1 VSNEG
6 SGRSANP
13 AVVSPAASAAAR
25 LASAERQPAEESR
38 NWLTAI
44 VDSSDDAIIGNTI
57 DGTIVIWNRGAERL
71 YGYTASEIVGKPIS
85 TLLPPDRLYE
95 FSEIIEKLKRGES
108 LERYESVRQA
118 KDGRLINVSL
128 TVSPIRDA
136 LGQITAA
143 SVIARDI
150 TEHKLAEES
159 LREREARF
167 RLLFANN
174 PLPMAVCDRET
185 FRFLEVNDAFV
196 THYGYSREE
205 SLGMPITHLH
215 AAEDLPLLK
224 QYIDSDSTRGK
235 IKESGPWRHRLKDG
249 RVIHTMVTSHLLEW
263 NGRNATLVV
272 TQDVTVRIQAEEAML
287 KAKEAAEAANQLKG
301 EFLTNMRHE
310 MRTPMNGIL
319 GMAELALD
327 TELTPEQREFLEA
340 IKASADTLLTIINDL
355 LNFSRIDAGK
365 LGLETIRFNLRDR
378 LGETIKL
385 LTPAAHHKGLRL
397 ALKVAADVP
406 EFVHGDPA
414 RLRQIIVNLLGNA
427 IKFTERGEVVLS
439 VDTGSASG
447 NYGWLHFV
455 VRDTGIG
462 IPRDKQ
468 EVIFKAFIQA
478 DASMTRKFG
487 GTGLGL
493 AIAAALIQK
502 MAGRIWVESEV
513 GLGSE
518 FHFTV
523 RFGNPEP
530 VKKPVPAADVDSK
543 EWQGFGLA

>member
-1 VSNEG
+1 
-6 SGRSANP
+6 
-13 AVVSPAASAAAR
+13 
-25 LASAERQPAEESR
+25 
-38 NWLTAI
+38 
-44 VDSSDDAIIGNTI
+44 
-57 DGTIVIWNRGAERL
+57 
-71 YGYTASEIVGKPIS
+71 
-85 TLLPPDRLYE
+85 
-95 FSEIIEKLKRGES
+95 
-108 LERYESVRQA
+108 
-118 KDGRLINVSL
+118 
-128 TVSPIRDA
+128 
-136 LGQITAA
+136 
-143 SVIARDI
+143 
-150 TEHKLAEES
+150 
-159 LREREARF
+159 
-167 RLLFANN
+167 
-174 PLPMAVCDRET
+174 
-185 FRFLEVNDAFV
+185 
-196 THYGYSREE
+196 
-205 SLGMPITHLH
+205 
-215 AAEDLPLLK
+215 
-224 QYIDSDSTRGK
+224 
-235 IKESGPWRHRLKDG
+235 
-249 RVIHTMVTSHLLEW
+249 VIHTMVTSHLLKW

-272 TQDVTVRIQAEEAML
+272 AQDVTVRIQAEDAML

-365 LGLETIRFNLRDR
+365 LGLEIIRFNLRDR

-385 LTPAAHHKGLRL
+385 LTPAAHHKGLKL
-397 ALKVAADVP
+397 ALNVAAEVP

-427 IKFTERGEVVLS
+427 IKFTERGEVMLG

-530 VKKPVPAADVDSK
+530 VKKPVPATHVDSK